1 MTARTGFRATLRSA
15 WLAAWPVWLLLV
27 FCSLAAVRLVPVVYA
42 RAALAAPILLLV
54 PGSLTLGAVFSG
66 RRRPRGAAF
75 ACYAVLLSAIWS
87 AFASLALYA
96 PGLLITARNTFWAL
110 LAVAAALATVAQ
122 VRLIL
127 ERPGRGRRV
136 APAPAIP
143 DPDLSEAETSEAGVP
158 AAARHSGRYAFF
170 ALVAGIS
177 LIAGGLYAYEQLPR
191 PAPAGYTFVAW
202 AGPRV
207 SGPVTIGAA
216 GTSLHFQIVHREP
229 VATTF
234 RVTATWAGS
243 PPRQLARP
251 VVVSIGPD
259 RTFTGT
265 LLIPPLPDGCTY
277 RIVVA
282 LTAARQISPL
292 THHPQLWSINAD
304 VHDPA
309 KSAKACRR

>member
-15 WLAAWPVWLLLV
+15 WLSAWPVWLLLV
-27 FCSLAAVRLVPVVYA
+27 FGSLAAVRLMPMVYA

-54 PGSLTLGAVFSG
+54 PGSLMLGAVFSG

-75 ACYAVLLSAIWS
+75 ACYAMLLSAIWS

-96 PGLLITARNTFWAL
+96 LGLLITAENTFLAL
-110 LAVAAALATVAQ
+110 LAVAAAFATVAQ
-122 VRLIL
+122 VRLML

-136 APAPAIP
+136 APAPVIP

-191 PAPAGYTFVAW
+191 PAPAGYTYVAW
-202 AGPRV
+202 TGPRV
-207 SGPVTIGAA
+207 SGPVKVSA
-216 GTSLHFQIVHREP
+216 GTALRFQIVHRES
-229 VATTF
+229 VTTTF

-251 VVVSIGPD
+251 MVVSIGPD
-259 RTFTGT
+259 RTFTGR
-265 LLIPPLPDGCTY
+265 LVIPPLPDGCTY

-292 THHPQLWSINAD
+292 TRHPQLWSINAD
-304 VHDPA
+304 VHDPTQ
-309 KSAKACRR
+309 STKACH

>member
-1 MTARTGFRATLRSA
+1 MTPTVGFRPRLRLA
-15 WLAAWPVWLLLV
+15 WLSVWPVWLLLA
-27 FCSLAAVRLVPVVYA
+27 FGSLAAVRLVPVLYV

-54 PGSLTLGAVFSG
+54 TGSLTLGAIFSG

-75 ACYAVLLSAIWS
+75 ACYAMLVSALWS

-96 PGLLITARNTFWAL
+96 LGLLITAENTYWAL
-110 LAVAAALATVAQ
+110 LAVSAALAIVAQ
-122 VRLIL
+122 TRLML

-136 APAPAIP
+136 AATPVIP

-170 ALVAGIS
+170 AFVAGIS
-177 LIAGGLYAYEQLPR
+177 LIAGGLYAYEQLPH
-191 PAPAGYTFVAW
+191 PAPAGYTYVAW
-202 AGPRV
+202 TGPQI
-207 SGPVTIGAA
+207 SGPVKVGAS
-216 GTSLHFQIVHREP
+216 GTALRFQIVHREP
-229 VATTF
+229 VTTTF

-265 LLIPPLPDGCTY
+265 LVIPPLRDGCTY

-282 LTAARQISPL
+282 LAAAGQISPL
-292 THHPQLWSINAD
+292 THHPQLWSIDAD
-304 VHDPA
+304 VHDPT
-309 KSAKACRR
+309 KSARACR

>member
-1 MTARTGFRATLRSA
+1 MTSRTGFRATLRSA
-15 WLAAWPVWLLLV
+15 WLPAWPVWLLLV
-27 FCSLAAVRLVPVVYA
+27 FGSLAAVRLVPVVYA
-42 RAALAAPILLLV
+42 RAALAAPVLLLV

-66 RRRPRGAAF
+66 RRRPWGAAF
-75 ACYAVLLSAIWS
+75 ACYSVLLSAIWS
-87 AFASLALYA
+87 AFVSLALYA
-96 PGLLITARNTFWAL
+96 LGLLITAENTFWAL
-110 LAVAAALATVAQ
+110 LAIAAALATVAQ
-122 VRLIL
+122 VRLML

-136 APAPAIP
+136 APAPVIP

-202 AGPRV
+202 TGPHI
-207 SGPVTIGAA
+207 SGPVRVGTA
-216 GTSLHFQIVHREP
+216 GTDLRFQIVHREP
-229 VATTF
+229 GTTTF

-265 LLIPPLPDGCTY
+265 LSIPALPDGCTY

-309 KSAKACRR
+309 KACRR